1 MRLILATLCGAALL
15 AGLQAQASS
24 HTGRRAPGATAYT
37 PAQGML
43 STLNSMSFNLN
54 QVDSR
59 QKADAAAPALLELHQ
74 QYLQQRETAENMP
87 DMPQRALDQHL
98 ARLDTA
104 MNSFRLACARLL
116 REKCYGSTRLGGAIK
131 HIVQDF

>member
-1 MRLILATLCGAALL
+1 MRLIPAILCSAALL
-15 AGLQAQASS
+15 AGLQAQAHSRTS
-24 HTGRRAPGATAYT
+24 RRGPGAAVYA

-43 STLNSMSFNLN
+43 SSLNSMSFTLN

-59 QKADAAAPALLELHQ
+59 QKADSAAPALLEQHQ
-74 QYLQQRETAENMP
+74 QYLQQREAAEHMP
-87 DMPQRALDQHL
+87 DMPQRAMEQHL

-131 HIVQDF
+131 HVIQDF